1 MNWSCYT
8 KPTASIGS
16 GGDSEWKAEDF
27 GSLGPSFTFLTA
39 ISAWTVRLNPSNVLE
54 VLIISTAQAQLA
66 GWSWAVAAVSRPPE
80 LYKLL
85 FAGLLQ
91 TATLVSYCDRIVNM
105 GRTHGPVR
113 CLNRPLPTTQP
124 RKRSPRFLGRV
135 LIILM

>member
-39 ISAWTVRLNPSNVLE
+39 ISAWTVRLNPSDVLG

-66 GWSWAVAAVSRPPE
+66 SWSWAVAAVSRPPE
-80 LYKLL
+80 LTSCSLLDCCKLPL
-85 FAGLLQ
+85 LCPTVIGLSTWAGPIGLSD
-91 TATLVSYCDRIVNM
+91 A
-105 GRTHGPVR
+105 
-113 CLNRPLPTTQP
+113 
-124 RKRSPRFLGRV
+124 
-135 LIILM
+135 